1 MPGSPRRREV
11 FSGVLGWQEIG
22 LDGGLCEGRKRLA
35 KSTDTPLFMS
45 CVVFPSHSCV
55 EVLVAGPLERS
66 WIWREVI
73 KVKQSHLSGSCSNA
87 TRVLVRR
94 GPETRLCEDA
104 AGRQLSASQR
114 ERPREKPVYT
124 ALLAIP
130 CSGTSRRHICR
141 VYATRGLCY
150 LVMAAL
156 ADRYEPKCPR

>member
-35 KSTDTPLFMS
+35 KSTDTPLFMN
-45 CVVFPSHSCV
+45 CIVFPSHSCV

-94 GPETRLCEDA
+94 GPETRLCEGT

-114 ERPREKPVYT
+114 DRGTRTCLHRSPGHPLLRDFEKTHLSRV
-124 ALLAIP
+124 
-130 CSGTSRRHICR
+130 CHSGAVLFGYGGPS
-141 VYATRGLCY
+141 GSL
-150 LVMAAL
+150 
-156 ADRYEPKCPR
+156 